1 MNETQNTARNTD
13 KKILFLVAACNDNYI
28 RFFNL
33 QGISLP
39 VAFKARENN
48 GVPLCFDISPDKS
61 MIAVGYEDDSFIA
74 YHFEVKELGNKVD
87 IIPIMR
93 GVGHRNFVSCIR
105 FDQNF
110 HSHL

>member
-1 MNETQNTARNTD
+1 MNETPSPGMASTRNTD

-39 VAFKARENN
+39 VAFKGRDNN
-48 GVPLCFDISPDKS
+48 GIPMCFDISPDKS

-105 FDQNF
+105 FD
-110 HSHL
+110 